1 MSLPVKVY
9 TAGEIRKLDRVAI
22 ESFGIPGITLM
33 KRAGRS
39 AFNVLLR
46 RWPDVRTLTI
56 FCGGGNNAGDGYVVA
71 ALAVEAG
78 LDVQLLP
85 IGDVEKLTGDAAS
98 ARDWASSVGV
108 SWEDSGSAIE
118 GEVVVDALI
127 GTGVSEGIRAEY
139 AVAIEAINAVNV
151 PVLAIDLPS
160 GISADTG
167 VALGAAVR
175 ADVTVTFI
183 GKKLGLFTGDGIDHA
198 GEVVFDSLEVP
209 DGAYGEVQ
217 GITVMSSPRPT
228 RRPRSSHKNQF
239 GHVLIIGGDIG
250 MGGAVLL
257 AGEAALR
264 TGAGLVTVLTRVENC
279 SAIIAR
285 RPELMVRG
293 VEEGDLIEDRLEACN
308 VVAIGPGLGTDPWG
322 EQLLA
327 KALGT
332 GKPIVIDAD
341 ALNLI
346 AASHAKGVVINVP
359 AQSVMTPH
367 PGEAA
372 RLLDQPPVRDRPA
385 AACELSLRFDN
396 VVVLKGAGSFVARG
410 GELQGICTAGNPGL
424 ATAGSGDVLTGIIAS
439 FIAQGRDLVSAAQ
452 AGVCLHAEAGD
463 VARDRLAPRP
473 IVASDIIEHLW
484 LPEIP

>member
-1 MSLPVKVY
+1 MPSPVKVY
-9 TAGEIRKLDRVAI
+9 TARESRELDRVAI
-22 ESFGIPGITLM
+22 EGFGIPGITLM
-33 KRAGRS
+33 KRAGRA
-39 AFNVLLR
+39 AFDVLRL

-56 FCGGGNNAGDGYVVA
+56 FCGGGNNAGDGYIVG
-71 ALAVEAG
+71 ALAAEAG
-78 LDVQLLP
+78 LDVQFLQ
-85 IGDVEKLTGDAAS
+85 IGDVKKLRDDAAS
-98 ARDWASSVGV
+98 ARDLASSFGV
-108 SWEDSGSAIE
+108 SWGDSRAAIE

-127 GTGVSEGIRAEY
+127 GTGASEGIRAEY
-139 AVAIEAINAVNV
+139 AAAIEAINATNA

-183 GKKLGLFTGDGIDHA
+183 GEKLGLFTADGIDHA

-209 DGAYGEVQ
+209 DGVFEEVQ
-217 GITVMSSPRPT
+217 GIAVMSPPT
-228 RRPRSSHKNQF
+228 PTQRLRSAHKTQF
-239 GHVLIIGGDIG
+239 GHVLIMGGDIG

-264 TGAGLVTVLTRVENC
+264 TGAGLVSVLTRVENC

-293 VEEGDLIEDRLEACN
+293 VEEGDLMEDRLEACN
-308 VVAIGPGLGTDPWG
+308 VVAIGPGLGLDPWG
-322 EQLLA
+322 EQMLT

-332 GKPIVIDAD
+332 GKPVVIDAD

-346 AASHAKGVVINVP
+346 AASYARRAVFNVP

-367 PGEAA
+367 AGEAS
-372 RLLDQPPVRDRPA
+372 RLLDKLPVRDRPA
-385 AACELSLRFDN
+385 AACELSSRFDN
-396 VVVLKGAGSFVARG
+396 VVVLKGAGTFVAKN
-410 GELQGICTAGNPGL
+410 GELQSICIAGNPGL

-439 FIAQGRDLVSAAQ
+439 FIAQGRDLVSAAE

-463 VARDRLAPRP
+463 VARDRLSPRP
-473 IVASDIIEHLW
+473 IVAGDIVEHLW
-484 LPEIP
+484 LPRAP